1 MGRGEIVHPAQDARV
16 GSCTSPSG
24 VNTWFLP
31 R

>member
-1 MGRGEIVHPAQDARV
+1 MGRREIVHPAQDARV